1 MFARSAIL
9 FGSTLF
15 LSGCIVES
23 AGPTQHDFR
32 SIEMDSSESLRV
44 NCRMGAGHLRVAG
57 GTEKLARVDFT
68 YNVPSWKPYVR
79 YHSTA
84 GHGDLNIEQPDTGH
98 SRMGHTRYD
107 WDVRLTRD
115 IPVDLRVNFGAGEAQ
130 LDVGD
135 LSLKS
140 IEVDMGVGKLSLDL
154 RGKPRQ
160 SYDVRIRGGV
170 GEATVRL
177 PRDVGISAEAEGGIG
192 EITVSGLRHEG
203 HRYFNDAFDRAKV
216 KVHLDVRGGVG
227 AIRLISD

>member
-1 MFARSAIL
+1 
-9 FGSTLF
+9 
-15 LSGCIVES
+15 V
-23 AGPTQHDFR
+23 
-32 SIEMDSSESLRV
+32 
-44 NCRMGAGHLRVAG
+44 
-57 GTEKLARVDFT
+57 
-68 YNVPSWKPYVR
+68 
-79 YHSTA
+79 
-84 GHGDLNIEQPDTGH
+84 
-98 SRMGHTRYD
+98 
-107 WDVRLTRD
+107 
-115 IPVDLRVNFGAGEAQ
+115 

-140 IEVDMGVGKLSLDL
+140 VEVEMGVGKLSLDL

-192 EITVSGLRHEG
+192 EISASGLRREG